1 MSVNENAS
9 LVLNTATG
17 TPNAKY
23 TSCTWSNIDLRQLLG
38 NIYDKYARFNLCLN
52 TIAQGVSAS
61 NFWTSSKDGQCI
73 IRINGLPFV
82 NNTYNI
88 SSSGNSITSNAI
100 IATFNFTNNSSSTHY
115 FYGSNIATFSK
126 NSDICS
132 ITIDYIRVEDLLTPN
147 TSVGSVFPQMTFIF
161 DIFGIDD
168 YKTNDVSRRIKI

>member
-23 TSCTWSNIDLRQLLG
+23 TSCTWSNINLRHLLG
-38 NIYDKYARFNLCLN
+38 DMYDKYDRFNLCLN
-52 TIAQGVSAS
+52 TIAQGVSDVGFL
-61 NFWTSSKDGQCI
+61 NNPKDGQCI
-73 IRINGLPFV
+73 VRINGLPFV

-88 SSSGNSITSNAI
+88 SSSGNSLTSNAV
-100 IATFNFTNNSSSTHY
+100 IATFNFTSNSSSVQY

-132 ITIDYIRVEDLLTPN
+132 ITIDYLRVEDLTVP
-147 TSVGSVFPQMTFIF
+147 TTGAGKVFPQMTFIF

-168 YKTNDVSRRIKI
+168 YKTNDVSRRINI